1 MARPG
6 GKARRRTGS
15 AAGTAE
21 GVSMA
26 DRLLGA
32 ARKAALHE
40 LHGWAEVA
48 DRDAIRKTFHF
59 GDFGEAWAFLSRV
72 ALLAE
77 KADHHPEIFNVY
89 NRVELILASHD
100 VDGLSERDV
109 KLARAIDAIAPAR
122 DRV

>member
-1 MARPG
+1 
-6 GKARRRTGS
+6 
-15 AAGTAE
+15 
-21 GVSMA
+21 MA
-26 DRLLGA
+26 DKLFGA
-32 ARKAALHE
+32 ARKTALHE
-40 LHGWAEVA
+40 LHGWAEVE

-109 KLARAIDAIAPAR
+109 RLARAIDAIAPAR